1 MDPSNIADFKLMV
14 MDYQETFK
22 YDEWKSSR
30 EMADEMVRTIPSL
43 QREFRL
49 DQITLGDGACFYTA
63 AIQQLRRP
71 EVNERLTP
79 LNRRLCKT
87 ADPRSFKF
95 MVRRFMFNCR
105 HPVVQDIKD
114 NFKDFMNGMSWDKYW
129 STKHI
134 LRPEVWADE
143 LFLRAT
149 AWFLK
154 LDIVVHQN
162 IPTCPVK
169 TISGNID
176 DDQASSNDPKLHVA
190 YLLNRHY

>member
-71 EVNERLTP
+71 EVNERLTEDGKRPAAHVIGLQGVRGELGGSEYP
-79 LNRRLCKT
+79 LRVSK
-87 ADPRSFKF
+87 
-95 MVRRFMFNCR
+95 M
-105 HPVVQDIKD
+105 
-114 NFKDFMNGMSWDKYW
+114 
-129 STKHI
+129 
-134 LRPEVWADE
+134 EE
-143 LFLRAT
+143 
-149 AWFLK
+149 
-154 LDIVVHQN
+154 
-162 IPTCPVK
+162 
-169 TISGNID
+169 
-176 DDQASSNDPKLHVA
+176 
-190 YLLNRHY
+190 